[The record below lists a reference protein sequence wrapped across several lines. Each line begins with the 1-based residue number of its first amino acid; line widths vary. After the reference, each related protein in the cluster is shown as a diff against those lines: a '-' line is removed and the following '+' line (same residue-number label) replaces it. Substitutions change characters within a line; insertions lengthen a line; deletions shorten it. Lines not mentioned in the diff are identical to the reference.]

1 MKPFMSM
8 KYTLALLPALALGI
22 STASADDTKRD
33 RPCDE
38 KQASVQAEKNHGQ
51 KMVEKAHDRKIAA
64 EKAHD
69 ETIASEKAH
78 DRKMAEKA
86 SKAAD
91 RASDVAKSHAAANA
105 AVHEAHY
112 LATKPTGNYF
122 SGNIVG
128 HDVMNRRDNKVIGKV
143 DELLIDRDGQI
154 GAVIIST
161 GGIMG
166 MGKKDLAIAWDQ
178 VERKIDGENITLSV
192 DFSDASLAGAPDFA
206 GK

>member
-1 MKPFMSM
+1 MKSFMSM

-22 STASADDTKRD
+22 STASADETKSD

-38 KQASVQAEKNHGQ
+38 KQTSVQAEKNHGQ
-51 KMVEKAHDRKIAA
+51 KMAEKAHDRKVA
-64 EKAHD
+64 
-69 ETIASEKAH
+69 EKAH

-86 SKAAD
+86 HDRKTAEKSSRAAD
-91 RASDVAKSHAAANA
+91 RASEVAKAEAAAQS
-105 AVHEAHY
+105 AVHGSHY
-112 LATKPTGNYF
+112 LASKPTGNYF

-128 HDVMNRRDNKVIGKV
+128 NDVLNRRNNEVIGTV
-143 DELLIDRDGQI
+143 NELLINQDGQI

-166 MGKKDLAIAWDQ
+166 LGEKDLAIAWDQ
-178 VERKIDGENITLSV
+178 IERKINGEEITLSV
-192 DFSDASLAGAPDFA
+192 DFSDASLSDAPSFA

>member
-1 MKPFMSM
+1 MKSFMSM
-8 KYTLALLPALALGI
+8 RYTLALLPALALGI
-22 STASADDTKRD
+22 STASADDTNRD

-38 KQASVQAEKNHGQ
+38 KQASVQAEKSHGQ
-51 KMVEKAHDRKIAA
+51 KMA
-64 EKAHD
+64 EKN
-69 ETIASEKAH
+69 H

-86 SKAAD
+86 SKAAEH
-91 RASDVAKSHAAANA
+91 ASAVAKAEAAAQA
-105 AVHEAHY
+105 AVHESHY
-112 LATKPTGNYF
+112 LASKPTGNYF

-128 HDVMNRRDNKVIGKV
+128 RDVMNRRDNEIVGRV
-143 DELLIDRDGQI
+143 NELLIDQDGQI

-178 VERKIDGENITLSV
+178 IQRKIDGEEITLSV
-192 DFSDASLAGAPDFA
+192 DFSDASLADAPDFA

>member
-8 KYTLALLPALALGI
+8 KYTATLLPALVLGI
-22 STASADDTKRD
+22 SVASADDTKRD

-38 KQASVQAEKNHGQ
+38 KQASVQAEKDHGQ
-51 KMVEKAHDRKIAA
+51 KMAEKKAHDQKMAA
-64 EKAHD
+64 EKARD
-69 ETIASEKAH
+69 KKIS
-78 DRKMAEKA
+78 EKA

-91 RASDVAKSHAAANA
+91 RASEVAKAEAAAHA
-105 AVHEAHY
+105 AVHDSHY

-128 HDVMNRRDNKVIGKV
+128 HDVMNRRDNEVIGTV
-143 DELLIDRDGQI
+143 NELLIDRDGQI
-154 GAVIIST
+154 RAVIIST

-178 VERKIDGENITLSV
+178 IERKIDGEDITLSV
-192 DFSDASLAGAPDFA
+192 DFSDANLADAPSFA

>member
-8 KYTLALLPALALGI
+8 KYTLALLPALVLGI
-22 STASADDTKRD
+22 SVASADNTKRD

-38 KQASVQAEKNHGQ
+38 KQTSVQAEKDHGQ
-51 KMVEKAHDRKIAA
+51 KMA
-64 EKAHD
+64 
-69 ETIASEKAH
+69 EKAH
-78 DRKMAEKA
+78 DRKMAAEKA
-86 SKAAD
+86 HDKKMDEKSSKVAE
-91 RASDVAKSHAAANA
+91 RASEVAKAEAAAQA
-105 AVHEAHY
+105 AVHDSHY
-112 LATKPTGNYF
+112 LAAKPTGNYF

-128 HDVMNRRDNKVIGKV
+128 HDVMNRRDNEVIGKV

-166 MGKKDLAIAWDQ
+166 MGKKELAIAWDQ
-178 VERKIDGENITLSV
+178 IERKTDGENITLSV
-192 DFSDASLAGAPDFA
+192 DFSDASLADAPDFA